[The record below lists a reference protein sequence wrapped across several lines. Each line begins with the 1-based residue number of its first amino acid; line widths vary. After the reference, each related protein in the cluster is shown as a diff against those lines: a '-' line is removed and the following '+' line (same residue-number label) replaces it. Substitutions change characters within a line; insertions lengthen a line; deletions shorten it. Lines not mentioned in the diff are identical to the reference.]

1 VPRGQVASKTVRS
14 PMQPTARKHSYMP
27 TYQSQSNSV
36 ANSQSAFGDR
46 MNSSLFT
53 LIDVVASVL
62 VFSLEAKQID
72 LYCIMHAPAKARMK
86 NIRPVTKV
94 LF

>member
-1 VPRGQVASKTVRS
+1 
-14 PMQPTARKHSYMP
+14 
-27 TYQSQSNSV
+27 
-36 ANSQSAFGDR
+36 